1 MTYYRVLRFL
11 AGTLLR
17 LVCRVEIRHKGSIPD
32 SGGLIVCSN
41 HIHNFDPVLMAMGV
55 RRQLHFMAKV
65 EMFSWPILGWL
76 ARKGGA
82 FPVKRGSADI
92 QAVKHSL
99 ELLRSG
105 KVLGIFPEGTRSKT
119 GEVNAPFQGVTML
132 AERTGVLIVPAA
144 IHGEYKMGKRISI
157 VYGEPVDVKSLCPD
171 QPYDRA
177 LATDKLMEI
186 IKDLKES
193 LK

>member
-1 MTYYRVLRFL
+1 MIHYRLIRFL

-17 LVCRVEIRHKGSIPD
+17 LLYRVEIRHRGNIPE
-32 SGGLIVCSN
+32 SGGLIICSN
-41 HIHNFDPVLMAMGV
+41 HIHNFDPVLMAIGV

-65 EMFSWPILGWL
+65 EIFSWPVIGWI

-92 QAVKHSL
+92 QALKHSL
-99 ELLRSG
+99 ALLKSDR
-105 KVLGIFPEGTRSKT
+105 VLGIFPEGTRSKT

-132 AERTGVLIVPAA
+132 AERAGVPIVPAA
-144 IHGEYKMGKRISI
+144 IQGEYKLGKTIRI
-157 VYGEPVDVKSLCPD
+157 VYGEPIEVQELCQE

-177 LATDKLMEI
+177 LATDRLMDI
-186 IKDLKES
+186 IKDLKET